1 MSSAL
6 SLPADV
12 PQYDFKGKKL
22 RVVPA
27 VAIELDEPSPL
38 HEAIAKYLE
47 SLP

>member
-1 MSSAL
+1 MRSAV
-6 SLPADV
+6 SLPADA
-12 PQYDFKGKKL
+12 PQYDFKGRKL

-27 VAIELDEPSPL
+27 VAIETEEPSPL

>member
-1 MSSAL
+1 MRPAV
-6 SLPADV
+6 SLPVDV
-12 PQYDFKGKKL
+12 PQYDFKGRKL

-27 VAIELDEPSPL
+27 LANEVDEPSPL